1 MSNENQTE
9 SNNLYSL
16 IPLDEFKTLMGVDDR
31 DDKTARFCLVTATL
45 TIEEYCKR
53 KFLRK
58 QYFETIPIINDYF
71 VLPLREYPVREILLV
86 SNENF
91 DIKNEGIIEPEFYR
105 PMIGN
110 GYNEEMIFELL
121 LSPSLKPYQL
131 KAIKVNYIA
140 GYVVNPHPCGFT
152 TRSFCDAKTSTK
164 AIETTASMPYI
175 PANLSAACL
184 ELASWNF
191 NRYKGKRIGMS
202 GNIRGAGVQG
212 EHFEMSI
219 PENVKALIEPYRRK
233 LL

>member
-1 MSNENQTE
+1 MEDINPKNDLHT
-9 SNNLYSL
+9 L
-16 IPLDEFKTLMGVDDR
+16 IPIEEFKALMGVDDR

-86 SNENF
+86 SKKNF
-91 DIKNEGIIEPEFYR
+91 GMKNEGIIEPEFYR

-110 GYNEEMIFELL
+110 GYNEEIIFELL

-131 KAIKVNYIA
+131 KAIKVNFIA
-140 GYVVNPHPCGFT
+140 GYSLG
-152 TRSFCDAKTSTK
+152 
-164 AIETTASMPYI
+164 EI
-175 PANLSAACL
+175 PSNLSAACL

-202 GNIRGAGVQG
+202 GNIMGAGVQG

-219 PENVKALIEPYRRK
+219 PENVRCLIEPYKRK
-233 LL
+233 TI

>member
-1 MSNENQTE
+1 
-9 SNNLYSL
+9 
-16 IPLDEFKTLMGVDDR
+16 MGIDDR

-86 SNENF
+86 CNENF
-91 DIKNEGIIEPEFYR
+91 GMKNEGIIEPEFYR

-110 GYNEEMIFELL
+110 GYNEEIILELL

-131 KAIKVNYIA
+131 KAIKVNYLA
-140 GYVVNPHPCGFT
+140 GYSLG
-152 TRSFCDAKTSTK
+152 
-164 AIETTASMPYI
+164 EI

-233 LL
+233 TI

>member
-1 MSNENQTE
+1 MEDINSKNELHT
-9 SNNLYSL
+9 L
-16 IPLDEFKTLMGVDDR
+16 IPLDEFKALMGVDDR
-31 DDKTARFCLVTATL
+31 DNKTARFCLVTSTL

-58 QYFETIPIINDYF
+58 QYFEVF
-71 VLPLREYPVREILLV
+71 KWSGHLVLILNEYPVSEILAVYTYNDLQV
-86 SNENF
+86 SENCGM
-91 DIKNEGIIEPEFYR
+91 ILEPEFYR

-110 GYNEEMIFELL
+110 DYNEGIPFELL

-131 KAIKVNYIA
+131 KLLKVIYSA
-140 GYVVNPHPCGFT
+140 GYVSKSNEYLTDNEKLPDKYTPLTV
-152 TRSFCDAKTSTK
+152 
-164 AIETTASMPYI
+164 

-219 PENVKALIEPYRRK
+219 PENVKALIEPFRRK
-233 LL
+233 TI

>member
-1 MSNENQTE
+1 MSNENQT
-9 SNNLYSL
+9 NTDVLYSL
-16 IPLDEFKTLMGVDDR
+16 IPLDEFKALMGVDDR
-31 DDKTARFCLVTATL
+31 DDKITRFCLVTATL

-71 VLPLREYPVREILLV
+71 VLLLREYPVREILLV

-91 DIKNEGIIEPEFYR
+91 GMKNEGIIEPEFYR

-110 GYNEEMIFELL
+110 GYNEEIIFELL

-140 GYVVNPHPCGFT
+140 GYSLG
-152 TRSFCDAKTSTK
+152 
-164 AIETTASMPYI
+164 EI

-202 GNIRGAGVQG
+202 GNIKGAGVQG

-233 LL
+233 TI

>member
-1 MSNENQTE
+1 MEDTNTKNDLHT
-9 SNNLYSL
+9 L
-16 IPLDEFKTLMGVDDR
+16 IPLDEFKALMGVDDR
-31 DDKTARFCLVTATL
+31 DDKTARFCLVTSTL

-58 QYFETIPIINDYF
+58 QYFEVF
-71 VLPLREYPVREILLV
+71 KWSGHLVLILKEYPVSEILAVYTYNDLQV
-86 SNENF
+86 SENCGM
-91 DIKNEGIIEPEFYR
+91 ILEPEFYR

-110 GYNEEMIFELL
+110 DYNEGIPFELL

-131 KAIKVNYIA
+131 KMIKVIYSA
-140 GYVVNPHPCGFT
+140 GYVSKSNEYLTDNEKLP
-152 TRSFCDAKTSTK
+152 DKY
-164 AIETTASMPYI
+164 MPLVV

-184 ELASWNF
+184 ELAAWNF

-212 EHFEMSI
+212 EHFEMTI

-233 LL
+233 TI

>member
-1 MSNENQTE
+1 MEDTNSKNDLHT
-9 SNNLYSL
+9 L
-16 IPLDEFKTLMGVDDR
+16 IPIEDFKALMGIDDR

-58 QYFETIPIINDYF
+58 QYFEVFKWYGHL
-71 VLPLREYPVREILLV
+71 VLILKEYPVSEILAVYTYNDLQV
-86 SNENF
+86 SENGVSKEPRGM
-91 DIKNEGIIEPEFYR
+91 ILEPEFYR

-110 GYNEEMIFELL
+110 DYNEGIPFELL

-131 KAIKVNYIA
+131 KLIKVIYSA
-140 GYVVNPHPCGFT
+140 GYVTKSNEYLTDNEKLP
-152 TRSFCDAKTSTK
+152 DKYTSLTV
-164 AIETTASMPYI
+164 

-219 PENVKALIEPYRRK
+219 PENVKALIEPYKRK
-233 LL
+233 TI

>member
-1 MSNENQTE
+1 MEDTDLKNDLHT
-9 SNNLYSL
+9 L
-16 IPLDEFKTLMGVDDR
+16 IPLEEFKALMGVDDR
-31 DDKTARFCLVTATL
+31 DDRLCRFCLVTASL

-58 QYFETIPIINDYF
+58 QYFETIPIINNYF
-71 VLPLREYPVREILLV
+71 VLLLREYPVSEILLV
-86 SNENF
+86 SNEQF
-91 DIKNEGIIEPEFYR
+91 GMKNEGIIEPEFYR

-121 LSPSLKPYQL
+121 LSSSLKPYGL
-131 KAIKVNYIA
+131 NAVKVIYIA
-140 GYVVNPHPCGFT
+140 GYE
-152 TRSFCDAKTSTK
+152 RKS
-164 AIETTASMPYI
+164 I
-175 PANLSAACL
+175 PVNLSAACL

-219 PENVKALIEPYRRK
+219 PENVKALIEPYKRK
-233 LL
+233 TI